1 MWRRYFQRG
10 RSGPSLIGSGGR
22 IGPMMVNNGIGKDR
36 LRRAERKKR
45 KEEEDKE
52 RFPSRCREVGKKIG
66 RSGMQRRG
74 ES

>member
-1 MWRRYFQRG
+1 
-10 RSGPSLIGSGGR
+10 
-22 IGPMMVNNGIGKDR
+22 MMVDNGIGKDR